1 MENFAV
7 VQSLIRAGLDQ
18 DTVTFRK
25 QIKRLRTRLV
35 KAGDEKAVETL
46 DRLVEQSQNSSKLDP
61 TDVSLS
67 RMHISGEILQPGT
80 HSPLDKETGAN
91 LAEIIFPTDFLKSDI
106 PIYDA
111 AIQRVIDGFL
121 KEWDNPEAL
130 ASLGVEPTRTILIFG
145 PPGSG
150 KTLTANYVAYRLGLP
165 LISARIDGL
174 ISSFL
179 GTTARNI
186 ANLFTFAN
194 RFQCVLLL
202 DEFDAI
208 AKLRDDPQEVGEIK
222 RVVNTLLQNL
232 DQRKSYGL
240 TVAITNHDRLLDPA
254 VWRRFQTQIHLGD
267 PSDGARLKLVERY
280 MHPMKVSNGLMQ
292 IIGHCLEGRSGA
304 EIERLCESTKRELAI
319 HGPAIDDQAVISAFS
334 EIISR
339 MPEDNGDKN
348 NYLSLLKTDLDLF
361 IGRLANDPEIKVNQ
375 AELADIFGRT
385 QPSISRLR
393 SGAKT
398 VSEASNGE

>member
-1 MENFAV
+1 MEHFSV
-7 VQSLIRAGLDQ
+7 IQSLVRSGLEE
-18 DTVTFRK
+18 DTVTFLK
-25 QIKRLRTRLV
+25 QIKRLRARLL
-35 KAGDEKAVETL
+35 KAGDEKTVETL
-46 DRLVEQSQNSSKLDP
+46 DRLVEQSQKTAQLDP

-67 RMHISGEILQPGT
+67 RMQITGEVLHPGS
-80 HSPLDKETGAN
+80 HAPLDKETGAK

-111 AIQRVIDGFL
+111 GIQRVIDGFL
-121 KEWDNPEAL
+121 KEWDNPDAL
-130 ASLGVEPTRTILIFG
+130 AELGVAPTRTILIFG

-194 RFQCVLLL
+194 RYQCVLLL

-232 DQRKSYGL
+232 DARKTYGL

-267 PSDGARLKLVERY
+267 PSEGARLKLVERY
-280 MHPMKVSNGLMQ
+280 MQPMSVSNGLMQ
-292 IIGHCLEGRSGA
+292 IIGHCLKGRSGA

-319 HGPAIDDQAVISAFS
+319 HGPAIDDQSVIAAFS

-339 MPEDNGDKN
+339 MPEDSDDQDS
-348 NYLSLLKTDLDLF
+348 YLSLLKTDLDLF

-375 AELADIFGRT
+375 AELAEIFGRT

-398 VSEASNGE
+398 ASEVSNGE